1 MVYLTSDSRIL
12 SFFSQLILYQNIYFT
27 QFMRKASI
35 IRESVKITNTR
46 SIGIITRILKT

>member
-35 IRESVKITNTR
+35 IRESVKIYKYKIN
-46 SIGIITRILKT
+46 SIITRILKT